1 MQEFFFSSF
10 SAVNIQVMLIFLNYF
25 IISVQSPLLYK
36 IKTKKQTNKQTQKQ
50 LSNTDVTVKLKE
62 I

>member
-10 SAVNIQVMLIFLNYF
+10 PEVNIQVMFIFLNYF
-25 IISVQSPLLYK
+25 IISVQSPLRYK
-36 IKTKKQTNKQTQKQ
+36 IKKKKQTNKQTQKQ

>member
-1 MQEFFFSSF
+1 M
-10 SAVNIQVMLIFLNYF
+10 
-25 IISVQSPLLYK
+25 ISVQSPLRYK
-36 IKTKKQTNKQTQKQ
+36 IKKKKQTNKQTQKQ